1 MMRLENKSEVVELI
15 RRVEDFPFRSLLYSV
30 LLPIFD
36 AKRRMIAVLNETSFA
51 ATGPADR

>member
-1 MMRLENKSEVVELI
+1 MRLENKSKVVELI